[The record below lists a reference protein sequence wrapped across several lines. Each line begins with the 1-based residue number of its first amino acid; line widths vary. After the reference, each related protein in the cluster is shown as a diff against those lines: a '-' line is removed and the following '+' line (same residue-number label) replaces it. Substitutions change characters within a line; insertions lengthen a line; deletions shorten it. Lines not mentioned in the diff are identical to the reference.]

1 MGDPGPDH
9 QNMLTGTAST
19 EASAIPAMSH
29 AEATHSAEFSGS
41 ILHDLLNS
49 IQTFAGQGA
58 GPAEE
63 HRRPDQTQRRSDVRG
78 VRSLQARLP
87 TLYSGNS
94 SDESI
99 PDLNSRHW
107 PLESNTADI
116 AIIVPGK
123 QLGTVNHDSNF
134 PGDMKHLCVADC
146 AEVELT

>member
-19 EASAIPAMSH
+19 EASAIPAMSR

-63 HRRPDQTQRRSDVRG
+63 HRRPNQTQRRSEVRG

-94 SDESI
+94 REEFNTRSEFPPLAPGEQHRRYRD
-99 PDLNSRHW
+99 NRTRQTARHGQ
-107 PLESNTADI
+107 S
-116 AIIVPGK
+116 
-123 QLGTVNHDSNF
+123 
-134 PGDMKHLCVADC
+134 
-146 AEVELT
+146 